1 MTELDMTELI
11 KPAPKMDVETP
22 SAGNLSDMG
31 NARRIVTRHGD
42 KIRYVHAMGKWLV
55 WSGSRWEI
63 DETGAI
69 MRLAKE
75 TVLAMFFEVPT
86 IMGDVTRD
94 KFIKWAM
101 TSQSRSKLESLI
113 SLAKTEK
120 EISAKA
126 EDLDA
131 NPWLINLRNCTIDMK
146 TWETSEHDPKQLLTK
161 CLDFDFD
168 MKAKCPTW
176 EKFINR
182 IFDGDSNLI
191 RYVQRAIGLSLTG
204 HTGEQCMFFMFG
216 SGKNGKSTFIETMK
230 RLLREYSA
238 TTPSDTLMKKDRS
251 GISNDVARL
260 AGKRLVVA
268 SETDEGQH
276 LSEHML
282 KDLTGSDTITAR
294 YLHQEFFEFQPQ
306 FKLWMFG
313 NHKPLVR
320 GTDMGIWRRIRLIP
334 FTVTITAEE
343 RDPNL
348 QAKLEHELPGIFN
361 WALLGLHDYQANGL
375 GEPVAVSDATE
386 EYRIEMDVLG
396 TFITEMCT
404 VKTGVTVEV
413 RALYLCYSSWCED
426 YGERPL
432 PQRAFAIR
440 LKERGFIP
448 TRSHGG
454 VRCWSGISVP
464 LKSDT

>member
-1 MTELDMTELI
+1 MTDMDMSELI
-11 KPAPKMDVETP
+11 KPAPKMDVSAP
-22 SAGNLSDMG
+22 SNGNLSDMG
-31 NARRIVTRHGD
+31 NARRLVMRHGD
-42 KIRYVHAMGKWLV
+42 KIRFVHPMNKWFV
-55 WSGSRWEI
+55 WTGSRWEM

-75 TVLAMFFEVPT
+75 TVLAMFFEAPT
-86 IMGDVTRD
+86 IIGDTTRER
-94 KFIKWAM
+94 FVKWALS
-101 TSQSRSKLESLI
+101 SQSRSKLESMI

-120 EISAKA
+120 EISARA

-131 NPWLINLRNCTIDMK
+131 NPWLINLRNCTIDLK
-146 TWETSEHDPKQLLTK
+146 TWETSEHDPNQLLTK
-161 CLDFDFD
+161 ELDFDFD

-176 EKFINR
+176 ERFLFR
-182 IFDGDSNLI
+182 IFNEDTNLI

-204 HTGEQCMFFMFG
+204 HTGDQCMFFMFG

-260 AGKRLVVA
+260 TGKRLVVA

-282 KDLTGSDTITAR
+282 KDLTGADTITAR

-334 FTVTITAEE
+334 FTVTITESE

-348 QAKLEHELPGIFN
+348 QAKLEAELPGIFN
-361 WALLGLHDYQANGL
+361 WSLVGLHEYQAHGL
-375 GEPVAVSDATE
+375 GEPIAVSDATE
-386 EYRIEMDVLG
+386 EYRVEMDILG
-396 TFITEMCT
+396 TFISEMCK
-404 VKTGVTVEV
+404 VADSETVEV
-413 RALYLCYSSWCED
+413 RALYLAYSGWCED

-448 TRSHGG
+448 SRGRTGN
-454 VRCWSGISVP
+454 RCWSGISVP
-464 LKSDT
+464 LKRDT